1 MARILNFKKGD
12 NCIVAKRWSSRSIME
27 GDTPLDNLVTWTWEV
42 EVIAISEKYITV
54 DFKGSKMKFVKE
66 FDYVERVTRGEGSY
80 KLYTSRDELLNIIEA
95 DRLYDEVRKEFSS
108 YHNSRFTLKQL
119 EQIVSIIN
127 Q

>member
-1 MARILNFKKGD
+1 
-12 NCIVAKRWSSRSIME
+12 ME
-27 GDTPLDNLVTWTWEV
+27 FTFHN
-42 EVIAISEKYITV
+42 
-54 DFKGSKMKFVKE
+54 GS
-66 FDYVERVTRGEGSY
+66 SY